1 MYWAIEKNAMDKI
14 LAIIAASDKIKQ
26 PEYSSAQTGHAVS
39 RNGSVAIIPIVGTL
53 MKNPNIFEKLFF
65 GAVDMAEIADAINTA
80 AADKGVLAIVLNIS
94 SPGGT
99 VAGTADLAAAVR
111 TAKEKKKCV
120 AFVDDLAASAAYWIA
135 AQAESIYANK
145 EAVIGSIGVRMAM
158 YDMSEAYKQ
167 AGIKVIPVD
176 TGKFKSAGLAGTEI
190 TDEQRQMYQDIIDAH
205 FIDFEKAVKNGR
217 ASLEWDAVK
226 DAQIYHARK
235 AKSVGLI
242 DGVSTLVDVIKD
254 LSSKKGRA
262 TGSASAKMRI
272 LNAGIGMP

>member
-26 PEYSSAQTGHAVS
+26 PEYSAAQIGHAVS
-39 RNGSVAIIPIVGTL
+39 QNGNVAIIPIVGTL
-53 MKNPNIFEKLFF
+53 MKNPDIFDKLFF

-80 AADKGVLAIVLNIS
+80 ASDKGVSAIVLNIS

-99 VAGTADLAAAVR
+99 VAGTADLAAAVSA
-111 TAKEKKKCV
+111 AKKKKKCV

-135 AQAESIYANK
+135 SQSESIYANK

-167 AGIKVIPVD
+167 AGIKVIPID

-190 TDEQRQMYQDIIDAH
+190 TDEQRQMYQDIVDAH
-205 FIDFEKAVKNGR
+205 FGEFEKAVKNGR

-242 DGVSTLVDVIKD
+242 DGIATLADVVKD
-254 LSSKKGRA
+254 LTSQKGRS

-272 LNAGIGMP
+272 LTAGIGMP